1 MSEAALAHVRDLL
14 KSRSA
19 GGGLHGLRRIFRSMD
34 SYGSSG
40 KLDKNEFSEGLKD
53 YGVEVSNAEMEELFR
68 YFDRDGDGTVS
79 LEEFFRSIKENM
91 TPAREELVKRAFAK
105 MDVDGNGY
113 ICAADIRGVYST
125 EGHPQ
130 IESGEKT
137 QEEVLQEFINNF
149 QRDGDDKVTYDEFL
163 EYYGD
168 LSFSIDNEEYWTLM
182 MTNAW
187 KL

>member
-1 MSEAALAHVRDLL
+1 MGAFL
-14 KSRSA
+14 
-19 GGGLHGLRRIFRSMD
+19 
-34 SYGSSG
+34 SS
-40 KLDKNEFSEGLKD
+40 D
-53 YGVEVSNAEMEELFR
+53 
-68 YFDRDGDGTVS
+68 
-79 LEEFFRSIKENM
+79 
-91 TPAREELVKRAFAK
+91 
-105 MDVDGNGY
+105 

-163 EYYGD
+163 GESPAPPSPRQVLGSSLSRESFIHSTLTDSFTPSHAHITEYYGD